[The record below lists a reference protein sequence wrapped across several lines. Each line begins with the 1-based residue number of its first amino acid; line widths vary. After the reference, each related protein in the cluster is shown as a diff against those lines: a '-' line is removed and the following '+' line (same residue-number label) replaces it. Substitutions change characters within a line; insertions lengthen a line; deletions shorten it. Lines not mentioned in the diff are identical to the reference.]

1 MDLRLEFPEPAPAPF
16 LSRRASYPWLVVGTV
31 CIGAFIGQV
40 DASIVQLA
48 MPALEDSFD
57 APLHA
62 VSWVAVGYVL
72 AYAAAL
78 PMFARLAEI
87 GGRKALY
94 LVGFALFGLF
104 SALCGLAPNLPLLI
118 LFRILLGASGAA
130 LGANSLVIL
139 VAAAGPERRGKAVG
153 VMAAAQAVGLS
164 LGPALGGAL
173 LAAFGWRAIF
183 WVTVPFAL
191 IASALAWLIVPRTK
205 VFAKD
210 ARFDALGAALL
221 APALVALLL
230 AITELPTWGLSAPL
244 FVTALAALILFALFV
259 WREAQAPAPL
269 IHLSLFR
276 VPAFAAGAVGVLVSY
291 ALLYGMLFAMSF
303 ALVRGYH
310 DPSYAAGLRLTI
322 VPVALG
328 IVAPFSGA
336 LADKRPRLV
345 MLGGMVFCG
354 FAALALTR
362 LLTGSPA
369 SLSGVM
375 GALAA
380 FGVGL
385 GLYIAPNNSATLEA
399 APADQ
404 QGIAGGLVNLM
415 RVLGTGVGVA
425 AASAMLGWRLE
436 VIAQAHGRTAGAS
449 GPQLLAAVGGALVML
464 AALAALGAVMAFIRN
479 DPETG
484 RREASAPSM
493 PPSPEPLARPAS

>member
-1 MDLRLEFPEPAPAPF
+1 MNLRLQFPEPAPAPF
-16 LSRRASYPWLVVGTV
+16 LERLSSYPWLVVGTV

-48 MPALEDSFD
+48 MPTFEDAFD

-78 PMFARLAEI
+78 PVFARLAEI
-87 GGRKALY
+87 GGRKAVY
-94 LVGFALFGLF
+94 LIGFALFGLF
-104 SALCGLAPNLPLLI
+104 SALCGLAPDLPLLI
-118 LFRILLGASGAA
+118 VLRLLQGASGAA

-139 VAAAGPERRGKAVG
+139 VAAAAGPERRGKAVG
-153 VMAAAQAVGLS
+153 VMASAQAVGLS

-191 IASALAWLIVPRTK
+191 LGAALGWLIVPKTK

-210 ARFDALGAALL
+210 DRFDALGAALL
-221 APALVALLL
+221 IPALVAFLL
-230 AITELPTWGLSAPL
+230 ALTELPAWGLSPPL
-244 FVTALAALILFALFV
+244 VVSALAALILLALFV

-269 IHLSLFR
+269 IQLSLFR
-276 VPAFAAGAVGVLVSY
+276 VPAFSAGAVGVLISY
-291 ALLYGMLFAMSF
+291 GLLYGMLFAMSF

-310 DPSYAAGLRLTI
+310 DPSLAAGLRLTI

-328 IVAPFSGA
+328 LIAPFSGA
-336 LADKRPRLV
+336 AADKRPRLV
-345 MLGGMVFCG
+345 MLGGMAFCG
-354 FAALALTR
+354 LAALALTR

-369 SLSGVM
+369 SLPGVM
-375 GALAA
+375 VALAA

-385 GLYIAPNNSATLEA
+385 GLYIAPNNSATLGA
-399 APADQ
+399 APADK
-404 QGIAGGLVNLM
+404 QGVAGGLVNLL

-425 AASAMLGWRLE
+425 AASAMLSWRLE
-436 VIAQAHGRTAGAS
+436 ATVGAHGRTAGAS
-449 GPQLLAAVGGALVML
+449 EPALLAAVGAALIML
-464 AALAALGAVMAFIRN
+464 AAFAALGAVMAVIRN
-479 DPETG
+479 DPEAG
-484 RREASAPSM
+484 RRKAAAPA
-493 PPSPEPLARPAS
+493 PPSPEPVARPAA